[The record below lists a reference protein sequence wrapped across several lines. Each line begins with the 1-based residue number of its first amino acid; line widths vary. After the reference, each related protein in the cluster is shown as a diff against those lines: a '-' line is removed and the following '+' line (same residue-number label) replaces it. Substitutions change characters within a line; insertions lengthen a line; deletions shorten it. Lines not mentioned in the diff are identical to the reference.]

1 MLQTFKNQ
9 KGKREEQHWIGYYEQ
24 QRDYLR
30 CVREVITQYNNLQ
43 ERLDVLKLGIQGQT
57 GIPEQIPIATNFNWS
72 FVHIDAFLVLA
83 GQVNIILS
91 LNHTADIAQ
100 IFFMDT
106 FITW

>member
-24 QRDYLR
+24 QGDYLR
-30 CVREVITQYNNLQ
+30 CVREVITQYKSL
-43 ERLDVLKLGIQGQT
+43 LKLGIQGQT